1 MQEESAGKLYHTIGE
16 VSEML
21 NLTASQLRFWE
32 QEFDVLKPKKNKKGN
47 RIYVRED
54 IETIKLIHYLT
65 KEKGHTLQGAK
76 DQLNSQRKTVEKN
89 LQIMESLK
97 KLKLFLIELKE
108 GL

>member
-1 MQEESAGKLYHTIGE
+1 MQEESEGKLYQTIGE

>member
-1 MQEESAGKLYHTIGE
+1 MEDISSEKLYYTIGE

-32 QEFDVLKPKKNKKGN
+32 QEFDVLRPKKNKKGN
-47 RIYVRED
+47 RIYVLED
-54 IETIKLIHYLT
+54 INTIKLIHFLT

-76 DQLNSQRKTVEKN
+76 DQLYAQRKNVAKN
-89 LQIMESLK
+89 FQIMESLK
-97 KLKLFLIELKE
+97 KLKLFLIELKD